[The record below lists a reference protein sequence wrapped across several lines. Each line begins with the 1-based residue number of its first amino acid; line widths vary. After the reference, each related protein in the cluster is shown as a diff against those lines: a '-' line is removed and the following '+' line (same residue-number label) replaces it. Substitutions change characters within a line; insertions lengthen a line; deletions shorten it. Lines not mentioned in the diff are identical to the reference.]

1 MGPAEVFDQ
10 RAVLDQDRALIEQL
24 TQRAD
29 RRERSAVRK
38 PPAVPKLKSRGDRAS
53 MDTAPPS
60 PAAATTPIPDMPVA
74 SEAVATA
81 PETPAKGLVAAAG
94 SPAEMQ
100 QGSDR
105 QLLVEATDAPA
116 DAQSVPTRGTQS
128 ASSAS
133 IRDEPALVS
142 SLAEEAPKLDHPL
155 PAVLQQAVP
164 KQEPPPATMAPVV
177 PRSGGLFTAADI
189 DNIMDRLGTADG
201 KAVAGQD
208 LSQGDEPGQCTQN
221 FGDIS
226 NEFFQSHRMDVQ
238 KKAEE
243 PPAPVQAP
251 AARESTEFEVP
262 KRQGLRDQIK
272 AIDSWLE
279 DDFIARE
286 QLSEARHTVGAAPSG
301 RGFPSPLI
309 PQQSVSSRISAESG
323 TAETSIFS
331 KLEGIKQQKALG
343 QRPNGAQLSDL
354 ANQIKPLLPGMS
366 LEALVR
372 ALQLFCSARFEDHDL
387 YLRILGEIP
396 VQVRGISPEL
406 LTTCLKVLW
415 RLRLHEET
423 YLELFSMEAMN
434 MIRSSRRAP
443 VRAPRRAPAP
453 ARHADSEATKAATA
467 TGLPQPTPPAAKP
480 QPDAP
485 APFNAS
491 QLIHIGN
498 ALTQLSAKHSSR
510 FMDIYQEQLSI
521 ALPRLTQEECE
532 LVSLA
537 LATSPLM
544 PDQLRRTFLERCAQ
558 VDAGA
563 ALQAHTATA
572 APDIEKYQREFSA
585 WKQREKHFRNIFM
598 IEASVRKETFSFF
611 SSLPPE
617 VRAHLDR
624 VHADAETL
632 KHEGTGALA
641 ASVAAVLE
649 QLGVSCDLTKMVGP
663 LSLHVVCKA
672 TNPRSELKEIV
683 YECSETDAFC
693 APRQDDKGAVPQYT
707 TVTKLRH
714 KLLKRLGVQLVH
726 INMWEWNQMSEAQRI
741 NYMVKVQSDL

>member
-1 MGPAEVFDQ
+1 M
-10 RAVLDQDRALIEQL
+10 
-24 TQRAD
+24 
-29 RRERSAVRK
+29 
-38 PPAVPKLKSRGDRAS
+38 
-53 MDTAPPS
+53 
-60 PAAATTPIPDMPVA
+60 
-74 SEAVATA
+74 
-81 PETPAKGLVAAAG
+81 
-94 SPAEMQ
+94 
-100 QGSDR
+100 
-105 QLLVEATDAPA
+105 
-116 DAQSVPTRGTQS
+116 
-128 ASSAS
+128 
-133 IRDEPALVS
+133 
-142 SLAEEAPKLDHPL
+142 
-155 PAVLQQAVP
+155 
-164 KQEPPPATMAPVV
+164 

-189 DNIMDRLGTADG
+189 DSIMNRLGTAED
-201 KAVAGQD
+201 KAAAAGPAP
-208 LSQGDEPGQCTQN
+208 SQGEEPGQVTQN

-226 NEFFQSHRMDVQ
+226 KEFFQSHRMDVTQ

-243 PPAPVQAP
+243 PPAPVRAP
-251 AARESTEFEVP
+251 VAPESTEIEVP
-262 KRQGLRDQIK
+262 KRKGLRDQIK

-279 DDFIARE
+279 DDFTARE
-286 QLSEARHTVGAAPSG
+286 QLSEARHTVAAVPSG

-309 PQQSVSSRISAESG
+309 PQTSFSPTISAETG
-323 TAETSIFS
+323 TAEANIFS
-331 KLEGIKQQKALG
+331 KLEGIKHKKALG
-343 QRPNGAQLSDL
+343 ERANGAQLSDL

-372 ALQLFCSARFEDHDL
+372 ALQLFCSARFQDHDL
-387 YLRILGEIP
+387 YLRVLGEIP
-396 VQVRGISPEL
+396 VQIRGISPEL

-434 MIRSSRRAP
+434 MIRACRRAP

-453 ARHADSEATKAATA
+453 SRAVDSETTKAATA
-467 TGLPQPTPPAAKP
+467 TGLPQPTPPAAKSL
-480 QPDAP
+480 PDAP
-485 APFNAS
+485 APFNAA

-563 ALQAHTATA
+563 ALQAHTASA
-572 APDIEKYQREFSA
+572 APDIEQYQREFTA
-585 WKQREKHFRNIFM
+585 RKQREKHFRNMFM

-617 VRAHLDR
+617 VRAHFDR

-641 ASVAAVLE
+641 AQVADVLE
-649 QLGVSCDLTKMVGP
+649 QLGVSCDLTKTVGP
-663 LSLHVVCKA
+663 LSLHIVCKA
-672 TNPRSELKEIV
+672 TNPRSDLKEVV

-693 APRQDDKGAVPQYT
+693 APQQDDKGAVPQYT
-707 TVTKLRH
+707 TVTKLRQR
-714 KLLKRLGVQLVH
+714 LLKRLGIQLVH
-726 INMWEWNQMSEAQRI
+726 MNVWEWNKMSEAQRV
-741 NYMVKVQSDL
+741 NYMVKIQSDL